1 MKPLNNYILIK
12 PIIEEEN
19 KTSGGIYMP
28 QNMTNTPNNFLNKGE
43 VIAINKSCE
52 ELNEGC
58 VVLYNKNAV
67 ANIPENKE
75 LKLVRIEDI
84 YAIM

>member
-28 QNMTNTPNNFLNKGE
+28 QNMTNTPGNFLSKGE
-43 VIAINKSCE
+43 VIAVNKSCDE
-52 ELNEGC
+52 FSEGC

-67 ANIPENKE
+67 VNIPDNKE

>member
-1 MKPLNNYILIK
+1 MHFVPFNAQSTKCSI
-12 PIIEEEN
+12 
-19 KTSGGIYMP
+19 SA
-28 QNMTNTPNNFLNKGE
+28 
-43 VIAINKSCE
+43 VNKSCE

-67 ANIPENKE
+67 ANIPDNKE